1 MNTVP
6 RTLINGEPQEQV
18 SVRDRG
24 FQYGDGLFETLAVT
38 QGKPIFWKRHMRR
51 LRHGAERLGLTP
63 PPESLLRREADQLCM
78 NHERAV
84 LKIII
89 TRGASSR
96 GYVPV
101 VGATPTRV
109 LSLSPWPDYP
119 AAYAQQGVAV
129 RFCRMTLSRNRFL
142 AGIKHLNRLEQVLA
156 RAEWQDNYQEGLMQ
170 DTDGH
175 VVEGTMSNVFAVS
188 KGTLLTPD
196 VSQCG
201 VEGVMRG
208 VVIEC
213 AAAASIPCRVTDI
226 RRQDILDA
234 DEIFLTNSLIGL
246 WPVRMLE
253 GQNFS
258 VGHITRQLQQ
268 ALHDAQEFN

>member
-1 MNTVP
+1 MNAVTT
-6 RTLINGEPQEQV
+6 TLINGELQDHV
-18 SVRDRG
+18 SIRDRG

-38 QGKPIFWKRHMRR
+38 KGKPVFWERHMRR

-63 PPESLLRREADQLCM
+63 SPESLLRQEARQICM

-89 TRGASSR
+89 TRGASVR
-96 GYVPV
+96 GYGPV
-101 VGATPTRV
+101 AGASPTRV

-119 AAYAQQGVAV
+119 ATCAQQGVAV
-129 RFCRMTLSRNRFL
+129 RFCRMMLARNWFL

-156 RAEWQDNYQEGLMQ
+156 RAEWRDDFQEGLMQ
-170 DTDGH
+170 DADGH

-188 KGTLLTPD
+188 QGTLLTPD

-201 VEGVMRG
+201 VEGVIRG
-208 VVIEC
+208 VVLEC
-213 AAAASIPCRVTDI
+213 AAAASIPCHVTDI
-226 RRQDILDA
+226 HRKDILGA

-246 WPVRMLE
+246 WPVHKLDE
-253 GQNFS
+253 QEFT
-258 VGHITRQLQQ
+258 VGRITRKLQQ
-268 ALHDAQEFN
+268 ALYDAQEFN

>member
-1 MNTVP
+1 MNTAP
-6 RTLINGEPQEQV
+6 TTLINGEPQEQI
-18 SVRDRG
+18 SFRDRG

-38 QGKPIFWKRHMRR
+38 KGKPVFWERHLRR

-63 PPESLLRREADQLCM
+63 PPESLLRQEAGRTCT

-89 TRGASSR
+89 TRGASGR
-96 GYVPV
+96 GYGPV
-101 VGATPTRV
+101 AGATPTRV

-119 AAYAQQGVAV
+119 AACAQQGVAV
-129 RFCRMTLSRNRFL
+129 RFCRMTLARNRLL

-156 RAEWQDNYQEGLMQ
+156 RAEWQEDYQEGLMQ
-170 DTDGH
+170 DTEGL

-188 KGTLLTPD
+188 HGTLLTPD

-201 VEGVMRG
+201 VEGVIRG

-226 RRQDILDA
+226 HRKDILGA

-246 WPVRMLE
+246 WPVRKLDE
-253 GQNFS
+253 QEFT
-258 VGHITRQLQQ
+258 VGRITRKLQQ
-268 ALHDAQEFN
+268 ALYDAQEFN

>member
-6 RTLINGEPQEQV
+6 TTLINGEFQEQV
-18 SVRDRG
+18 SIRDRG

-38 QGKPIFWKRHMRR
+38 RGKPIFWDRHMRR
-51 LRHGAERLGLTP
+51 LRHGAERLGFTP
-63 PPESLLRREADQLCM
+63 PPESLLRQEAGQICM

-89 TRGASSR
+89 TRGASGR
-96 GYVPV
+96 GYGPV
-101 VGATPTRV
+101 AGASPTRV
-109 LSLSPWPDYP
+109 LNLSPWTDYP
-119 AAYAQQGVAV
+119 SAYAQQGVTV
-129 RFCRMTLSRNRFL
+129 RFCRMTLARNRFL

-156 RAEWQDNYQEGLMQ
+156 RTEWQDDYQEGLMQ
-170 DTDGH
+170 DADGH

-253 GQNFS
+253 GQNLS

-268 ALHDAQEFN
+268 ALYDAQEIN

>member
-6 RTLINGEPQEQV
+6 TTLINGEFQEQV
-18 SVRDRG
+18 SIRDRG

-38 QGKPIFWKRHMRR
+38 QGKPIFWERHMRR
-51 LRHGAERLGLTP
+51 LQHGTERLGLTP
-63 PPESLLRREADQLCM
+63 PPESLLRQEAGQICL

-101 VGATPTRV
+101 TGATPTRV

-119 AAYAQQGVAV
+119 ATHLQQGVVV

-156 RAEWQDNYQEGLMQ
+156 RAEWQDDYQEGLMQ

-188 KGTLLTPD
+188 QGALLTPD

-208 VVIEC
+208 IVLEC

-226 RRQDILDA
+226 RRQDMLGA

-246 WPVRMLE
+246 WPVRKLE
-253 GQNFS
+253 GQEFT
-258 VGHITRQLQQ
+258 VGRITRQLQQ
-268 ALHDAQEFN
+268 ALHNAQEFN